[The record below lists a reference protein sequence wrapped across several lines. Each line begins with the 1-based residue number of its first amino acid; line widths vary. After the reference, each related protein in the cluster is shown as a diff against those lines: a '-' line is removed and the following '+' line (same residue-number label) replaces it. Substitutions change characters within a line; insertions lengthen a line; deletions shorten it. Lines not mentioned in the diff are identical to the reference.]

1 MVYVETSPSPLEYA
15 SPEDADAGAVAL
27 ADVLQALAE
36 DDLTDR

>member
-15 SPEDADAGAVAL
+15 SPEDAGAVAL